1 MSLLIVGSVAF
12 DSIESI
18 KGKREKIIGGSAN
31 YASLAASLF
40 SYSGIIGVV
49 GEDYPLDI
57 IKIMN
62 QKGIDTTGLI
72 VQPGDTFSWGG
83 VYSDDFSERTTLFT
97 DLNVFETFNP
107 VLNESHKK
115 SNYVLLGNIHPS
127 LQLSVLDQLDSSSFI
142 ACDTMNLWID
152 TTLDE
157 LKNLISRVDILFVND
172 EEAGLLA
179 GNMDLAE
186 AAQTILEMGPSLL
199 IIKKGP
205 NGAVIYG
212 EDFEFSIPAFP
223 VKEVFDPTGAGDSF
237 AGGLMAYLA
246 MTGSNEKEILKRAM
260 AAGTILASFCVEEF
274 GVERL
279 LKVTPEEVNKR
290 YSILSQLADLDATPL
305 FK

>member
-1 MSLLIVGSVAF
+1 VSLLIVGSVAF
-12 DSIESI
+12 DSIETT
-18 KGKREKIIGGSAN
+18 KGKREKIVGGSAN

-40 SYSGIIGVV
+40 TYPKIVGVV
-49 GEDYPLDI
+49 GEDYPKDI
-57 IKIMN
+57 IATMN

-72 VQPGDTFSWGG
+72 VEPGATFSWGG

-107 VLNESHKK
+107 VLNETHKK
-115 SNYVLLGNIHPS
+115 SGHVLLGNIHPN
-127 LQLSVLDQLDSSSFI
+127 LQLSVLDQLDSPYLV

-157 LKNLISRVDILFVND
+157 LKNLISRVDILLIND
-172 EEAGLLA
+172 EEAVLLS
-179 GNMDLAE
+179 GNNNLSG
-186 AAQTILEMGPSLL
+186 AAQNILGMGPDIL

-212 EDFEFSIPAFP
+212 EEFEFFIPAFP
-223 VKEVFDPTGAGDSF
+223 VEEVFDPTGAGDSF

-246 MTGSNEKEILKRAM
+246 MVGSNEKEELKRAM

-279 LKVTPEEVNKR
+279 LKVTPEEINDRFSTLCHLTK
-290 YSILSQLADLDATPL
+290 IDATPL
-305 FK
+305 LK